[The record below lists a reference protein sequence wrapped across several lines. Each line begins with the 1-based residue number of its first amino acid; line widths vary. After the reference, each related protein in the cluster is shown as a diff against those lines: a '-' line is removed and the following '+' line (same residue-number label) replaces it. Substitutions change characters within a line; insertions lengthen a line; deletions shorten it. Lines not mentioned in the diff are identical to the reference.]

1 MPAPHIPVLC
11 DSVVTALAIQPND
24 HVLDGTLGFG
34 GHAQAIL
41 NHLSDDGRYIGL
53 DQDPAAISYCQ
64 SVFQLDSRVS
74 IHQCNFRD
82 IHRVL
87 DASVPVNKVLIDL
100 GVSSYQLDHETRGFS
115 FQHADA
121 PLDMRMDP
129 THAQSAASLLNTAV
143 EHELATIFNQNA
155 DLDAPKLVQNIV
167 SFRANRAFESTNDL
181 LSVIKQSFYFRNSRR
196 NYIAMVQ
203 RVFQAIRMAVND
215 ELVALQTFVQ
225 TIPNYMPS
233 GSRLAVICLHSGESK
248 RLKRILPASLTP
260 VQKKVIKPTYAE
272 RKKNS
277 RAACAQL
284 RIYEKL

>member
-100 GVSSYQLDHETRGFS
+100 GVS
-115 FQHADA
+115 
-121 PLDMRMDP
+121 
-129 THAQSAASLLNTAV
+129 
-143 EHELATIFNQNA
+143 
-155 DLDAPKLVQNIV
+155 
-167 SFRANRAFESTNDL
+167 
-181 LSVIKQSFYFRNSRR
+181 
-196 NYIAMVQ
+196 
-203 RVFQAIRMAVND
+203 
-215 ELVALQTFVQ
+215 
-225 TIPNYMPS
+225 
-233 GSRLAVICLHSGESK
+233 
-248 RLKRILPASLTP
+248 
-260 VQKKVIKPTYAE
+260 
-272 RKKNS
+272 
-277 RAACAQL
+277 
-284 RIYEKL
+284 